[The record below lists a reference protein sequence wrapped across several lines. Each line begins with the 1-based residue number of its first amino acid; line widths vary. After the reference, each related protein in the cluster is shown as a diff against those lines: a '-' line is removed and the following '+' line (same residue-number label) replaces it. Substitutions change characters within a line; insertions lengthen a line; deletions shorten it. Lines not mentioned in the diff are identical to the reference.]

1 MLVKS
6 TSPFVWDTLALVDA
20 KFLEFREAP
29 TTSLSIGWVVFSAF
43 ENACLLAKP
52 IRYFLLGLLSR
63 VFFLR
68 WTFLVATASSKT
80 LVPWVDFR
88 LHFSMAGFD
97 RQQASFVS
105 MLASNEKIAILLHIL
120 AQESTKKKRQK
131 DNKKC
136 WWLLSFSR
144 VLGKNCGSSY
154 PHFFITAYILC
165 LHYFSIEA
173 FHSIQQCTEQKMCKD
188 KGRRHKLQNLTC
200 PMYYSLAATLTKL
213 PLQVH
218 KQPASNATQ
227 SPAKKSANFDSR
239 VKHCPWGIIVSI
251 DVLGENGS
259 VRPPCSLPHPIATW
273 GSCRWN
279 ETLM

>member
-1 MLVKS
+1 MSGFQAAFFDGWLWQATSLFCVYACFKRNGDSAAHPGPRKHKEEKTERQQKES
-6 TSPFVWDTLALVDA
+6 TSW
-20 KFLEFREAP
+20 
-29 TTSLSIGWVVFSAF
+29 
-43 ENACLLAKP
+43 C
-52 IRYFLLGLLSR
+52 
-63 VFFLR
+63 
-68 WTFLVATASSKT
+68 
-80 LVPWVDFR
+80 
-88 LHFSMAGFD
+88 
-97 RQQASFVS
+97 
-105 MLASNEKIAILLHIL
+105 
-120 AQESTKKKRQK
+120 
-131 DNKKC
+131 
-136 WWLLSFSR
+136 LLSFSR

-154 PHFFITAYILC
+154 PHFFITAYVLC

-239 VKHCPWGIIVSI
+239 VEHCPWGIIVSI